1 MVIIDDR
8 GRMILPVEA
17 RRRLGIRKGSRV
29 LLKVTSDNLAEI
41 IVLDKLYEEVS
52 KIFDEKFKYWKGEDH
67 EASKILK
74 MILGGDHRHSH
85 LVAYLRPQTASPSF
99 H

>member
-1 MVIIDDR
+1 MV
-8 GRMILPVEA
+8 LPVEA

-29 LLKVTSDNLAEI
+29 PLKVTSDNPAGT

-52 KIFDEKFKYWKGEDH
+52 KIFDEKFKDWKEEDH
-67 EASKILK
+67 EASKMLEI
-74 MILGGDHRHSH
+74 ILGGDHRPS
-85 LVAYLRPQTASPSF
+85 LPRCLPSTLRSASPSF